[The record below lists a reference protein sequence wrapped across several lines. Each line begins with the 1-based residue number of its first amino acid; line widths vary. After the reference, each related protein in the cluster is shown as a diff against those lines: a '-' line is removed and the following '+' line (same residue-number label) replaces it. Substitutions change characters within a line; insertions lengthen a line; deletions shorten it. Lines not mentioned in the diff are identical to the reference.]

1 MSQKITEE
9 QLKTL
14 QEKVGAINNA
24 QAQLGGLEIQKH
36 QILHQ
41 VGQVQ
46 GELQE
51 FQAELE
57 QEYGKVSINIQDG
70 SYEPIKEEEDEPVT
84 ELAEA

>member
-1 MSQKITEE
+1 MSNKIKEE

-14 QEKVGAINNA
+14 QEKVGIINQA

-57 QEYGKVSINIQDG
+57 KEYGKVSINIQDG
-70 SYEPIKEEEDEPVT
+70 TYTPIEDEPSK
-84 ELAEA
+84 ED